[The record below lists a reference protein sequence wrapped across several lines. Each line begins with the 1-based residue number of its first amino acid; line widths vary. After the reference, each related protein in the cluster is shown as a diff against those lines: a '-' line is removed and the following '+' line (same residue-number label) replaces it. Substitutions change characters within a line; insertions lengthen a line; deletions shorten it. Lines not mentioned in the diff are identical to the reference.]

1 VDKVLDHIVEMGW
14 KKFGYPH
21 KLETFV
27 NTLGL
32 LWVAV
37 DSSVDKETATD

>member
-1 VDKVLDHIVEMGW
+1 VDKVLDRIVEMGW

-21 KLETFV
+21 KLETF
-27 NTLGL
+27 TKMLGL

-37 DSSVDKETATD
+37 DSSVGKETATD

>member
-1 VDKVLDHIVEMGW
+1 VDKVLDHTVEMKW
-14 KKFGYPH
+14 TKFGYPH
-21 KLETFV
+21 NLGTFR

-37 DSSVDKETATD
+37 DSSVDKEIATD